1 VARLTPFG
9 RAGNASALPMTLS
22 VPDMNTSAT
31 DQPRCR
37 ERGFRTPARVSWWAT
52 CRHTCVGMASLFQP
66 KHHETLWQKYPS
78 RGTAL
83 ILKINLC
90 AGTAA

>member
-37 ERGFRTPARVSWWAT
+37 ERGFRTPARVPWWAT
-52 CRHTCVGMASLFQP
+52 CRHACEGVTSLFQP
-66 KHHETLWQKYPS
+66 HYHDSLWHKSQS
-78 RGTAL
+78 LGME
-83 ILKINLC
+83 
-90 AGTAA
+90 

>member
-37 ERGFRTPARVSWWAT
+37 ERGFRTPAPVPWWAT
-52 CRHTCVGMASLFQP
+52 CRHACVGMASLFQP
-66 KHHETLWQKYPS
+66 KHHETRWQKYQS
-78 RGTAL
+78 LGTA
-83 ILKINLC
+83 
-90 AGTAA
+90 